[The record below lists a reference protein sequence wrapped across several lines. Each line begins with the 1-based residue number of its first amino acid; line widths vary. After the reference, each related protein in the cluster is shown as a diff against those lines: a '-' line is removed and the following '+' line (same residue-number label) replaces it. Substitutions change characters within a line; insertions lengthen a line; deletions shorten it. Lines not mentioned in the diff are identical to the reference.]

1 MTRIAKR
8 QQEAPALSFL
18 DASTQVFREDRM
30 LYQDH
35 LAEQRGQQ
43 PRSRPV
49 EKRELPAE
57 STVQEMVAKQMFQHP
72 TMSIMDGWQA
82 VLKAHEGR
90 EEFNTVW
97 ECYPSIRLV
106 PPRSATM
113 TRRCWPKD
121 GHAHETGHARRA
133 SRVPRRPPETV
144 GPLGAL

>member
-30 LYQDH
+30 LYQDY

-97 ECYPSIRLV
+97 ECYRKYQT
-106 PPRSATM
+106 SAAAL
-113 TRRCWPKD
+113 RDHDAAVLAKGR
-121 GHAHETGHARRA
+121 AR
-133 SRVPRRPPETV
+133 P
-144 GPLGAL
+144 